1 MKSLFQMTRS
11 NLWTSNATHRIFGWN
26 DILEEWNDTLETPT
40 QVTVAFD
47 NLKAA
52 SDQEGF
58 HEPPLSQFLGYLNY
72 EQAGIMWLLYECIT
86 IRWMFGSIR
95 VDYIRNLIDEIEN
108 LDGYFPAFPGSPQ
121 TLTIREFVENNL
133 DADELD
139 AVEMLPPLVA
149 FTPAPAPTPVR
160 ATRADYSY
168 AQKAPFHS
176 RVNSSFSPVSPPAL
190 QRTSRFTPTEP
201 TRSLSA
207 QFDALKNE
215 VNVVVKPIIHFRFF
229 RNDDKKTDD
238 YVNITQKSGDLYNIT
253 HVDQDSNV
261 KTRTMDVDRNGV
273 LNFIS
278 ITLRFMTIDEEPFKS
293 IQLTLPSIPT
303 ILISPHNLT
312 SQTRE
317 LIYDS
322 LDMTMD
328 NWPTCA

>member
-11 NLWTSNATHRIFGWN
+11 NLWTSNSTHRVFGWN
-26 DILEEWNDTLETPT
+26 DILEEWNETLETPN
-40 QVTVAFD
+40 QITVAFD

-95 VDYIRNLIDEIEN
+95 VDYIRSLIEEIED
-108 LDGYFPAFPGSPQ
+108 LDAYFPAFPGSPQ
-121 TLTIREFVENNL
+121 TQTIREFVENNL
-133 DADELD
+133 DSDELD
-139 AVEMLPPLVA
+139 GVEMLPPLVA
-149 FTPAPAPTPVR
+149 FAPAPAPTPVR
-160 ATRADYSY
+160 SARADYSY
-168 AQKAPFHS
+168 AQKAPFIRRAS
-176 RVNSSFSPVSPPAL
+176 SSFSPVSPPQL
-190 QRTSRFTPTEP
+190 QRTSRFTTTEP

-215 VNVVVKPIIHFRFF
+215 VKVVVKPIIQFRFF
-229 RNDDKKTDD
+229 RSDDKKTDD
-238 YVNITQKSGDLYNIT
+238 YVNITQKSVDSYNIT
-253 HVDQDSNV
+253 YVDQDSNL
-261 KTRTMDVDRNGV
+261 KTRTMDVDRAGV
-273 LNFIS
+273 INFMS
-278 ITLRFMTIDEEPFKS
+278 LTLRLLTIDEEPFIS
-293 IQLTLPSIPT
+293 LQVTLPSLPT
-303 ILISPHNLT
+303 ILLTPRNLT

-328 NWPTCA
+328 NWPTSA